1 MTKQEVIEALTLI
14 VMSYPASF
22 KDESAVQAMSE
33 VWYRIFRDDNPK
45 LVALAIQKHIS
56 VSKWPPSIAEVREQM
71 AELEHPEILPPD
83 VAWCAVIDRIETDGQ
98 YLTDLERIFPLLVAK
113 VLRTIGWSELCE
125 IHRGEYG
132 KYLNGQDKKAFM
144 EIYKPAY
151 ERAREKAM
159 LPQGLRMDVEKAERI
174 LAGNVLKQLDEAHD
188 NRIDYEKQFAKLCKG
203 YNS

>member
-22 KDESAVQAMSE
+22 KDGSAVQGMSE

-45 LVALAIQKHIS
+45 LVALAIQKHIA

-71 AELEHPEILPPD
+71 TELEHPEILPPD
-83 VAWCAVIDRIETDGQ
+83 VAWGAVVDRIETDGQ
-98 YLTDLERIFPLLVAK
+98 YLADLERVFPPLIAK
-113 VLRTIGWSELCE
+113 VLRTIGWSEICE
-125 IHRGEYG
+125 MHRGEYG

-144 EIYKPAY
+144 ELYKPAY

-159 LPQGLRMDVEKAERI
+159 LPQGLRADVEKAEHI
-174 LAGNVLKQLDEAHD
+174 LAGGVMKQLDATHE
-188 NRIDYEKQFAKLCKG
+188 NRIAFEKQFAELCAG
-203 YNS
+203 YGG